1 MRAAG
6 RGASGCCVER
16 RWSETNCRFRFA
28 VSQSARGETA
38 VSHRMRFS
46 REAAGRCGRGDRA
59 GSGRPCLDRDGRSG
73 GVSVLDESTRHRSHH
88 LSAYWAE
95 LPAGAG
101 LVSGH
106 CRSDRVRTET
116 EALPGV
122 IRPGSI
128 RMWWS
133 RCAGSHRNWPV
144 PARVLRPAAG
154 FRRRPASG
162 ASVAASTSRCAG
174 GWRCSC
180 PWPVGLGF
188 EVSVSVRLVAL
199 PCASPCTHS
208 KSPVLGGS
216 IRV

>member
-1 MRAAG
+1 LRAAG

-16 RWSETNCRFRFA
+16 RWSETNCWFRFA
-28 VSQSARGETA
+28 DLQSARGEPA

-59 GSGRPCLDRDGRSG
+59 GPGRAGLDRDDRSG

-88 LSAYWAE
+88 LSACWAG

-116 EALPGV
+116 AVLPGV
-122 IRPGSI
+122 TRPGSI

-144 PARVLRPAAG
+144 LGRVLLPGAEL
-154 FRRRPASG
+154 RRRPASG
-162 ASVAASTSRCAG
+162 ASVAAATSRCAG

-180 PWPVGLGF
+180 PWPVGLGL
-188 EVSVSVRLVAL
+188 EVSVSVRNVAL
-199 PCASPCTHS
+199 PCASSCTYS

>member
-16 RWSETNCRFRFA
+16 RWSETNGRFRFA
-28 VSQSARGETA
+28 VSQSTRVEPV

-46 REAAGRCGRGDRA
+46 PEAAGRCGRGDRA
-59 GSGRPCLDRDGRSG
+59 GSGRRWLDRDDRSG
-73 GVSVLDESTRHRSHH
+73 GVSVLHESTRHRSHH
-88 LSAYWAE
+88 RSACWAGV
-95 LPAGAG
+95 PTGPG

-106 CRSDRVRTET
+106 CRSDRVRPET
-116 EALPGV
+116 AAMRGV

-128 RMWWS
+128 RMRWS

-144 PARVLRPAAG
+144 PGRVLLPGAELQ
-154 FRRRPASG
+154 RRPASG
-162 ASVAASTSRCAG
+162 TSVAAATSWCAG
-174 GWRCSC
+174 GWRCSW
-180 PWPVGLGF
+180 PWPVGLGL
-188 EVSVSVRLVAL
+188 EVSVRLVAL
-199 PCASPCTHS
+199 PGASSCTHS